1 MNWKQIIGKAAPWA
15 LAAAAAFMKEVL
27 DLEVTWW
34 PTFSSVLL
42 GIIQFVLSQIK
53 NKKTGL

>member
-15 LAAAAAFMKEVL
+15 LAATAAFMKEVL

-34 PTFSSVLL
+34 PTFSSVAL
-42 GIIQFVLSQIK
+42 GVIQFLLSRIK
-53 NKKTGL
+53 DKRTGL